1 MESLGLVF
9 RALVMLACLA
19 VVPLVAL
26 YGKFVPDIV
35 QAVVEAVKTRAHTNA
50 ITDPNAAGGE
60 APPFAGSSPR
70 TTGGR
75 SVPSLESQL
84 SGAPGPWTGRDQSA
98 RPLNDWGRQAAAEN
112 LTEGTPL
119 EHASFNA
126 PVSGHA
132 AEGPVDRAHSAAA
145 PTAQN
150 PASGPAAQLPA
161 RSGASP
167 SHADE
172 SQAGDPQASAGSDCT
187 AQFRGMEKRLR
198 ELGATYYLLET
209 WGSSGDRYRFFCK
222 MSLAGNADYN
232 RNRIFQAT
240 AADPLRAM
248 QDVLAQVEQWR
259 AGSTP

>member
-19 VVPLVAL
+19 VVPLVAM
-26 YGKFVPDIV
+26 YGKFLPDIV
-35 QAVVEAVKTRAHTNA
+35 QAVVQAVKSRGHSDATAT
-50 ITDPNAAGGE
+50 PNAAGGE
-60 APPFAGSSPR
+60 APPFADSSPR
-70 TTGGR
+70 TTGGQ
-75 SVPSLESQL
+75 SVASLDSQRN
-84 SGAPGPWTGRDQSA
+84 GAPGPWTGRDQSA
-98 RPLNDWGRQAAAEN
+98 RPLNDWDRQDASDSPTRNA
-112 LTEGTPL
+112 PL
-119 EHASFNA
+119 ERASFNA
-126 PVSGHA
+126 PVSRRA
-132 AEGPVDRAHSAAA
+132 ADGAADRARLSAAPMPQA
-145 PTAQN
+145 PS
-150 PASGPAAQLPA
+150 SGPAAQLPA
-161 RSGASP
+161 RSGASAG
-167 SHADE
+167 HADE

-259 AGSTP
+259 AGSAP

>member
-35 QAVVEAVKTRAHTNA
+35 QAVVEAVKTRTHTNA
-50 ITDPNAAGGE
+50 IADPNTAGGE

-70 TTGGR
+70 TSGAR
-75 SVPSLESQL
+75 SVASLESQR

-98 RPLNDWGRQAAAEN
+98 RPLNEWNRQAA
-112 LTEGTPL
+112 TDTSTPSTPL
-119 EHASFNA
+119 ERASFNA
-126 PVSGHA
+126 PVSGRA
-132 AEGPVDRAHSAAA
+132 AEGPVDRARLAAA
-145 PTAQN
+145 PTPQS
-150 PASGPAAQLPA
+150 PTSGPAAQLPA
-161 RSGASP
+161 WSGASA
-167 SHADE
+167 SRGGE

-222 MSLAGNADYN
+222 MSLAGDADYN